1 MRRRARSFHIYG
13 SSRVNTADW
22 GLYLWDMVF
31 LGVSGQKRGLEKFAK
46 HSVGIGLEKIR
57 NESLQQNLTGD
68 IIFVHVP
75 YVFVKL

>member
-1 MRRRARSFHIYG
+1 
-13 SSRVNTADW
+13 
-22 GLYLWDMVF
+22 MVF
-31 LGVSGQKRGLEKFAK
+31 LGVCGQKRGLEKLK